1 MNLYAKKGSYVLIL
15 SLVRPVSV
23 QVGKLGEFTLD
34 PGTYL
39 YVGSALGTGSTSLH
53 HRLTRHFLKEK
64 PLKWHIDFITTL
76 PQTKLHAV
84 VVLETSSNLECQ
96 ISEHI
101 SRLDDVTY
109 PISGFGSSDCSQC
122 KTHFYFSSNPIMS
135 MITACEQIIR
145 GLGFTPKIIL
155 AES

>member
-1 MNLYAKKGSYVLIL
+1 M
-15 SLVRPVSV
+15 
-23 QVGKLGEFTLD
+23 QVGQLGEFELK

-53 HRLTRHFLKEK
+53 HRLNRHILKEK
-64 PLKWHIDFITTL
+64 PMKWHIDFITTL

-96 ISEHI
+96 FSERI
-101 SRLDDVTY
+101 SRLDAVSY
-109 PISGFGSSDCSQC
+109 PIRGFGSSDCSLC
-122 KTHFYFSSNPIMS
+122 ETHFYFSTNPIKA
-135 MITACEQIIR
+135 MITACEHIIR

-155 AES
+155 AEP